1 MISYAFGIL
10 VCHLFNFIKN
20 LNVTVAFFP
29 PLATHLHVT
38 ITDVSGSQIRAAKVK
53 HGVYKHI
60 VQQ

>member
-10 VCHLFNFIKN
+10 VCHLFNFIK
-20 LNVTVAFFP
+20 NVTVAFFP

-53 HGVYKHI
+53 HGVYKYI